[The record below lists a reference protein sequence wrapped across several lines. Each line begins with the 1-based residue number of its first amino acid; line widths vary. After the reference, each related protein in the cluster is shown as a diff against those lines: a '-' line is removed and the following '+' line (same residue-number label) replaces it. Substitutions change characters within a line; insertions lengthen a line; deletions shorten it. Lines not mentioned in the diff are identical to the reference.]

1 MPFVLVQGT
10 FRILNKSPDGDSLKF
25 KAKKKSNWNKL
36 GGRKVRLTKTK
47 NEAQLRF
54 EAIDALETHYRVGS
68 AGNSLNL
75 HQPSTLA
82 DAATDEML
90 KLAGFKSVQWGPTR
104 GRVVGVAK
112 DGLEGYILSRE
123 AERFGRPVAF
133 VYGGK
138 APEADGS
145 QVFLDAARLR
155 QSINFKLLKAGLAY
169 PTYYEGLFADLR
181 AAMTAAAQ
189 DARNAKRGIWDKD
202 KTTAGFKVTGLK
214 SITEDNVIL
223 PKLFRRLAAYIHE
236 VGKPLSQF
244 TDHLADNPENVL
256 VLPQG
261 HFTHLHNLIEVM
273 AGTVKMTV
281 APENL
286 VFRP

>member
-112 DGLEGYILSRE
+112 DGLEGYILARE

-138 APEADGS
+138 ASEADGS

-202 KTTAGFKVTGLK
+202 KTTAGFKVTGLE
-214 SITEDNVIL
+214 SITKDNVIL

-261 HFTHLHNLIEVM
+261 HFNHLHNLIEVM

>member
-36 GGRKVRLTKTK
+36 GGRKVRLTTK
-47 NEAQLRF
+47 NEVQLRF

-68 AGNSLNL
+68 AGNTLNL

-104 GRVVGVAK
+104 SRVVGVAK

-123 AERFGRPVAF
+123 AERFGRPVSF
-133 VYGGK
+133 VYIGK
-138 APEADGS
+138 PPEADGS

-155 QSINFKLLKAGLAY
+155 QSINYKLLKAGLVY
-169 PTYYEGLFADLR
+169 PTYYKGLFADLR
-181 AAMTAAAQ
+181 AVLTAAAQ
-189 DARNAKRGIWDKD
+189 DARNAKRGIWDED

-244 TDHLADNPENVL
+244 TDHLANNSESVL
-256 VLPQG
+256 VLPLG
-261 HFTHLHNLIEVM
+261 HFTHLDDVIEVK

-286 VFRP
+286 VFQP

>member
-1 MPFVLVQGT
+1 MPFILVQGT

-36 GGRKVRLTKTK
+36 GGRKVKLTKTK

-54 EAIDALETHYRVGS
+54 EAIDALETHYRVGR
-68 AGNSLNL
+68 AGNTLNL
-75 HQPSTLA
+75 HQPSALA
-82 DAATDEML
+82 DAATDEVL
-90 KLAGFKSVQWGPTR
+90 KLAGFKNVQWGPTR
-104 GRVVGVAK
+104 GRVVGVQK
-112 DGLEGYILSRE
+112 DGIEGYILSRE
-123 AERFGRPVAF
+123 AERFGRPVSF

-155 QSINFKLLKAGLAY
+155 QSINYKLLKAGLVY

-181 AAMTAAAQ
+181 AAMTTAAQ
-189 DARNAKRGIWDKD
+189 DARNAKRGIWDED

-223 PKLFRRLAAYIHE
+223 PKLFRRLGAYLHE
-236 VGKPLSQF
+236 AGKPLSQF

-261 HFTHLHNLIEVM
+261 RFTHLDNLIEVT
-273 AGTVKMTV
+273 AGRVKMTV

>member
-90 KLAGFKSVQWGPTR
+90 KLAGFKGVQWGPTR

-202 KTTAGFKVTGLK
+202 KTTAGFKVTGLE

-236 VGKPLSQF
+236 VDKPLSQF